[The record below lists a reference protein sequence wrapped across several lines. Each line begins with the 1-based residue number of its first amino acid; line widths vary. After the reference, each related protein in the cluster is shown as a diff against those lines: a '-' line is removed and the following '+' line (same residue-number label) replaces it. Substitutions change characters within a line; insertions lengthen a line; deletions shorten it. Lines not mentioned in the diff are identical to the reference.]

1 MNLKKSGWD
10 EVMYKINNYLNM
22 EEISELNKYKGKTF
36 VIKYGGSIMY
46 EEAAQLAFIDDLLL
60 LTSLGIRLVIVHGG
74 GPEISKWLKRTNIES
89 KFIKGLRVTDSAAM
103 EIVEMV
109 LSGNVNKKLTSFLS
123 IRGLNAIGLS
133 GRDNN
138 LIKAKKKYVYD
149 NFERIDIG
157 YVGEVVNVNKK
168 ILVNLLDNNYLP
180 VISPIGYDLEGN
192 SYNINADYA
201 AAAISGT
208 LGAEKLLI
216 MTDIEGVYMDINDP
230 SSLLSSITPEEIKK
244 YIDTGI
250 INGGMIPKLECC
262 MDAIEKG
269 TKNVHLVDGRKQ
281 HSLLLNISTDCGTK
295 IIMKRSVGQC
305 QKAI

>member
-1 MNLKKSGWD
+1 
-10 EVMYKINNYLNM
+10 MYKQDNYINS
-22 EEISELNKYKGKTF
+22 ETASELNKFKGKTF

-46 EEAAQLAFIDDLLL
+46 EESAQLAFVDDLLL
-60 LTSLGIRLVIVHGG
+60 LTNMGIRVVIVHGG
-74 GPEISKWLKRTNIES
+74 GPEISKWLKRTGIENT
-89 KFIKGLRVTDSAAM
+89 FVRGLRVTDSATM

-109 LSGNVNKKLTSFLS
+109 LSGSVNKKLTSNLS

-149 NFERIDIG
+149 NFEKIDIG

-180 VISPIGYDLEGN
+180 VISPIGYDFDGN

-208 LGAEKLLI
+208 LAAEKLLI
-216 MTDIEGVYMDINDP
+216 MTDIAGVYMDINDP
-230 SSLLSSITPEEIKK
+230 STLLSSITPDEIKQ
-244 YIDTGI
+244 YIDSGI
-250 INGGMIPKLECC
+250 IGGGMIPKLECC
-262 MDAIEKG
+262 IDAIDRG

-281 HSLLLNISTDCGTK
+281 HSLIFNISTDCGTK
-295 IIMKRSVGQC
+295 IIMRRSADSC
-305 QKAI
+305 QKAM